1 VTFEYVDKVMRV
13 NVVCGS
19 TDESAPDAA
28 ESGGDSIDVNWRTTL
43 VCEPVNQWGWPVLI
57 GLGTA
62 SILCACPAMHCAA
75 GSGPPPPPPPIISD
89 AAVVWIDFGG
99 GMVWARHNNPDLPL
113 SEAHPHSE
121 AWRQLPKLVADGVYF
136 SRLKLSA
143 FSCLSFLEPA
153 AVSHSTSAPG
163 APVSLSAC
171 VPACIPAVIYCH

>member
-75 GSGPPPPPPPIISD
+75 GSGPPPPPP
-89 AAVVWIDFGG
+89 
-99 GMVWARHNNPDLPL
+99 
-113 SEAHPHSE
+113 
-121 AWRQLPKLVADGVYF
+121 Q
-136 SRLKLSA
+136 
-143 FSCLSFLEPA
+143 
-153 AVSHSTSAPG
+153 
-163 APVSLSAC
+163 
-171 VPACIPAVIYCH
+171 